1 VTASPFPHARA
12 EHNLVVAAAFLT
24 ATGARFVVIG
34 GCALLLHG
42 VDHHPP
48 DLDIVPHATAETLGL
63 LFDGLD
69 ALGSVGATRRPNVHR
84 LAAHDVVT
92 HTTPIGSVDLL
103 LLTGRNEFAVL
114 DRRAVEIAVDGHPVR
129 VAALDDVVRL
139 RQQFGKDPVDV

>member
-1 VTASPFPHARA
+1 VTASPFEHSRA

-42 VDHHPP
+42 IDHHPP
-48 DLDIVPHATAETLGL
+48 DLDLVPDPSASNLSR

-69 ALGSVGATRRPNVHR
+69 ALGTVGSTRRPNDQM
-84 LAAHDVVT
+84 LTTTNLVT
-92 HTTPIGSVDLL
+92 RTTPIGPIDVL
-103 LLTGRNEFAVL
+103 LLTGRNEHSVL
-114 DRRAVEIAVDGHPVR
+114 DRRAIEIAVDAHPVR

-139 RQQFGKDPVDV
+139 RKQFGKDPVDV